1 MKTIRIIVKGGE
13 NPRITVSK
21 DKAKKGLPRF
31 LFRKKE
37 SGTLYGK
44 GVQKL

>member
-13 NPRITVSK
+13 NPQITVSK
-21 DKAKKGLPRF
+21 DKAKKGLPGF
-31 LFRKKE
+31 WLRKKDSE
-37 SGTLYGK
+37 TLYGK

>member
-13 NPRITVSK
+13 NPQITVSK
-21 DKAKKGLPRF
+21 DKVKKGLPRF
-31 LFRKKE
+31 LLRKKE
-37 SGTLYGK
+37 PETLYRK

>member
-13 NPRITVSK
+13 NPQITVSK
-21 DKAKKGLPRF
+21 DKAKKGLPGF
-31 LFRKKE
+31 LLRKKDSE
-37 SGTLYGK
+37 TLYGK

>member
-21 DKAKKGLPRF
+21 DKAKKGFPRSF
-31 LFRKKE
+31 LRKKGPE
-37 SGTLYGK
+37 TMCGK
-44 GVQKL
+44 ETQKL